1 MILIEFRLQFTP
13 VARLYSTIDERRQNA
28 SFLAKF
34 PQITKHIV
42 LTSFLQMRIALFKV
56 ISFTIKS
63 HMNAFFL
70 TLCLVILCTPLSHFL
85 LTVLLRE
92 N

>member
-42 LTSFLQMRIALFKV
+42 LTSFFIKENCTFKV
-56 ISFTIKS
+56 ISFSIKG
-63 HMNAFFL
+63 HRMAFFL
-70 TLCLVILCTPLSHFL
+70 KNCFL
-85 LTVLLRE
+85 KF
-92 N
+92 